1 MLTVLLPNYKTPELT
16 KLCLRSLRKYTDF
29 NQIQI
34 VAIDN
39 ASGDESLAYLR
50 SLPWIKLIERS
61 ASDIQGMPPP
71 QLASKRS
78 GSPLACA
85 MPRSSS

>member
-50 SLPWIKLIERS
+50 SLP
-61 ASDIQGMPPP
+61 
-71 QLASKRS
+71 
-78 GSPLACA
+78 
-85 MPRSSS
+85 